1 MSIIERFMENARKKT
16 MIMINQSIQ
25 SLSISYNKK
34 LSYHQH
40 VALNI
45 TEQSFQ
51 WNTTAEIIP
60 HMTSDRCN

>member
-1 MSIIERFMENARKKT
+1 MPEKKT

-51 WNTTAEIIP
+51 WNTTA
-60 HMTSDRCN
+60 